1 MGGGDGGIG
10 GQAGFPLETWFWEM
24 PLCTRW
30 WTTATVLTSALVQ
43 CQIVTPFQLFYSFR
57 AVFVKSQV
65 NQHSPLRPSPTADN
79 FLVLASPHYVSL
91 LWSPITGSRF
101 SCFLPPTIFSI
112 TRRVI
117 RTIAGTV
124 CLVITVCNDLFDM
137 PLPFGI
143 NAISWPSIIVYISLY
158 LVEAEPRHPFEF
170 PWPSSLHSAIPSM
183 GIDGIQLDTP
193 WHDSKGRDY
202 GSCDWTRMV
211 LLLGCLPTIA

>member
-1 MGGGDGGIG
+1 MEALEVKLVSPSRLGFGKCRSAQDGG
-10 GQAGFPLETWFWEM
+10 QQQPFSLVLWFNVRSS
-24 PLCTRW
+24 LHFNYS
-30 WTTATVLTSALVQ
+30 TVSERSSSSLRS
-43 CQIVTPFQLFYSFR
+43 I
-57 AVFVKSQV
+57 K
-65 NQHSPLRPSPTADN
+65 HSPLRPSPTADN

-124 CLVITVCNDLFDM
+124 CLAITLCNDLFDM

-143 NAISWPSIIVYISLY
+143 NAISWSSIIVYISLY

-170 PWPSSLHSAIPSM
+170 PWPSGLHGAIPSM

-211 LLLGCLPTIA
+211 LLLGCLPAIA